1 MGYLDTLKALGNAIS
16 KTKDLK
22 LLEKFISFQQS
33 AMELFDENRK
43 LKTELEILNRGKK
56 LQGTI
61 VYKDGVYFLRNND
74 KESGPYCTRCFDK
87 DKNLIRLR
95 MWENG
100 YATCL
105 ECRSEFPYLYDKK

>member
-1 MGYLDTLKALGNAIS
+1 MGYLDTLKALGFAIS

-43 LKTELEILNRGKK
+43 LKAELETLNKGNKI
-56 LQGTI
+56 QGAI
-61 VYKDGVYFLRNND
+61 VYKDGVYFLKNNN

-95 MWENG
+95 IWENG
-100 YATCL
+100 YASCL
-105 ECRSEFPYLYDKK
+105 ECKSDFSYLYNKG

>member
-1 MGYLDTLKALGNAIS
+1 MGYLDTFKALGNAIS

-43 LKTELEILNRGKK
+43 LKAEIEILNKGKK
-56 LQGTI
+56 LRGTI
-61 VYKDGVYFLRNND
+61 VYKDGVYFLLDNN

-95 MWENG
+95 IWENG

-105 ECRSEFPYLYDKK
+105 ECRSEFSYLYNKK